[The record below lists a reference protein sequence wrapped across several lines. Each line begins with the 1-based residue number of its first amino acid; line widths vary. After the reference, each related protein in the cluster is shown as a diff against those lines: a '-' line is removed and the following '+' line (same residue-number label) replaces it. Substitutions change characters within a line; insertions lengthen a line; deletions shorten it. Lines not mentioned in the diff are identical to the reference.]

1 MDANDSHYYLE
12 GLIMRQSPHFEYPSV
27 FNWFNA
33 GMEYGQ
39 DRWQRLILFG
49 DIMRRRGNNYLD
61 HLRAGQPPVLV
72 FDYDMIMNGMDFDP
86 PVNYAL
92 VKIHNRRGPAKDR
105 RSSSRKSKARRQG
118 LPEEPRPKADATRRP
133 LVVIDPRA
141 GHGPGIGGS
150 KLNSQIGVALD
161 YGYPVYF
168 IMFSPEPAPGQ
179 TIAAIQQTEIQFL
192 EEVGRRHADAPK
204 PAVIGN
210 CQAGWAAALIGA
222 DRPDVVGPMV
232 FNGSPL
238 SYWGG
243 VEGANPMRYKGGL
256 TGGMWT
262 ASLLSDLGAGQFDGA
277 HIVAGFE
284 DLNPANTY
292 WTKQYHLFTHVDT
305 EENRFLD
312 FEKWWGGFFKLG
324 AKEINFI
331 TRSLF
336 VGNELEK
343 GLVELQEGHPINLK
357 NFKDPIFVFASCG
370 DNITPPPQA
379 LNWIYKVYG
388 SVKEIKRH
396 GQTIIYMVHEDIG
409 HLGIFVSGKVAGKEH
424 REIIG
429 CLDMI
434 EYLVPGLYEMVIK
447 ANASNSDIEDYTV
460 QFEARDMADILAMDD
475 GLEDEAAFVPVDAIS
490 QANDAAYR
498 TWIQPW
504 IRAFTQP
511 WMAEGLRQLH
521 PLRFQR
527 YACSDANPFVWPL
540 ATWSAYT
547 KQYRRPASRHNP
559 FVAAETYLSNT
570 VIASLNLYRD
580 VRDNIQ
586 EWLFKSIYENPWTG
600 FWWGTDSDRGVETK
614 SEEHIRRMRKRE
626 QAYARRN
633 ASRGGFSEAV
643 IRIMIAVSGVDRIL
657 DKRQIEAAES
667 VVRRLE
673 QFQHLKPAELKELV
687 RNQARILSAQTE
699 LAISSLASMLPTQAE
714 REKAFDIALK
724 VAVADYQV
732 DLNEREL
739 LSQIRTTL
747 ELHHDDLN
755 V

>member
-1 MDANDSHYYLE
+1 MIS
-12 GLIMRQSPHFEYPSV
+12 QKSFEYPAAHT
-27 FNWFNA
+27 WFNA
-33 GMEYGQ
+33 GMEYTL
-39 DRWQRLILFG
+39 DRWQRSILFG
-49 DIMRRRGNNYLD
+49 NIMRRRGNNYLD

-72 FDYDMIMNGMDFDP
+72 FDYELIMNGMDFEP

-92 VKIHNRRGPAKDR
+92 VKIRNRRESAKDR
-105 RSSSRKSKARRQG
+105 RNASRHAKARRQG
-118 LPEEPRPKADATRRP
+118 PPEASRPNIDTTQRP

-168 IMFSPEPAPGQ
+168 IMFSPDPAPGQ

-192 EEVGRRHADAPK
+192 EEVARRHADAPK

-256 TGGMWT
+256 IGGMWT

-292 WTKQYHLFTHVDT
+292 WNKHYHLFTHVDT
-305 EENRFLD
+305 EARRFLD

-324 AKEINFI
+324 AEEINFI

-388 SVKEIKRH
+388 SVKEIKRN
-396 GQTIIYMVHEDIG
+396 GQIIIYMVHKNIG

-447 ANASNSDIEDYTV
+447 ANASNSEIEDYTV

-498 TWIQPW
+498 NWIQPW
-504 IRAFTQP
+504 TRALTQP
-511 WMAEGLRQLH
+511 WMASGLRQLH

-527 YACSDANPFVWPL
+527 YACSDANPLIWPL
-540 ATWSAYT
+540 AIWSTYA
-547 KQYRRPASRHNP
+547 KRHRQPASQDNP
-559 FVAAETYLSNT
+559 FVIAETYFSDA

-580 VRDNIQ
+580 ARDNIQ

-600 FWWGTDSDRGVETK
+600 FWWGTPPDGEVEER
-614 SEEHIRRMRKRE
+614 SEEQIRRLRQRE
-626 QAYARRN
+626 QRYARRY
-633 ASRGGFSEAV
+633 AGQGGFSEAV
-643 IRIMIAVSGVDRIL
+643 IRIIIAVTGVGRVL

-667 VVRRLE
+667 VVQRLE
-673 QFQHLKPAELKELV
+673 QLQHLSPPELKQLV

-699 LAISSLASMLPTQAE
+699 LAINSLATMLTTQSE
-714 REKAFDIALK
+714 REAAFDIALEM
-724 VAVADYQV
+724 AVADSQV
-732 DLNEREL
+732 EFKEREL
-739 LSQIRTTL
+739 LLQIRAAL